1 MNDFM
6 DNNGFVFTLDAVLAL
21 VIVFIALAAV
31 ASTNDFSSTPQI
43 RLSHSAQDTLETMA
57 TYKKDPEGFT
67 VIQNITMTLT
77 ASKNSQEGIKESGQL
92 AGAYLNQTLG
102 STKYNLTEINQINTT
117 IAANADIKDADDV
130 AVGVEGC
137 DGYMFRLCIWD

>member
-1 MNDFM
+1 M
-6 DNNGFVFTLDAVLAL
+6 DDKGFIFTLDAAMAL
-21 VIVFIALAAV
+21 IIIFIALAAV
-31 ASTNDFSSTPQI
+31 ASTNEFSSTPQI

-67 VIQNITMTLT
+67 VLQNITSTLT
-77 ASKNSQEGIKESGQL
+77 ASKNSQEGIKEAGQL

-102 STKYNLTEINQINTT
+102 STKYNLTEIDQINTT
-117 IAANADIKDADDV
+117 IAASADMNYADDV

>member
-1 MNDFM
+1 M
-6 DNNGFVFTLDAVLAL
+6 DDKGFIFTLDAAMAL
-21 VIVFIALAAV
+21 IIIFIALAAV
-31 ASTNDFSSTPQI
+31 ASTNEFSSTPQI

-67 VIQNITMTLT
+67 VLQNITMTLT
-77 ASKNSQEGIKESGQL
+77 ASKNSQEGIKETGQV
-92 AGAYLNQTLG
+92 AGVYLNQTLG

-117 IAANADIKDADDV
+117 IAASADIKDADDV

-137 DGYMFRLCIWD
+137 DGYIFRLCIWD

>member
-1 MNDFM
+1 M
-6 DNNGFVFTLDAVLAL
+6 DDKGFIFTLDAAMAL
-21 VIVFIALAAV
+21 IIIFIALAAV
-31 ASTNDFSSTPQI
+31 ASTNEFSSSPQI

-57 TYKKDPEGFT
+57 AYKKDPEGFT
-67 VIQNITMTLT
+67 VLQNVTMTLT
-77 ASKNSQEGIKESGQL
+77 ASKNSQEGIKEAGQL

-117 IAANADIKDADDV
+117 IAANADMNDADDV

>member
-1 MNDFM
+1 M
-6 DNNGFVFTLDAVLAL
+6 DDKGFIFTLDAAMAL
-21 VIVFIALAAV
+21 IIIFIALAAV
-31 ASTNDFSSTPQI
+31 ASTNEFSSNPQI

-67 VIQNITMTLT
+67 VLQNITVTLT
-77 ASKNSQEGIKESGQL
+77 ASKNSQEGIKEAGQL

-117 IAANADIKDADDV
+117 IAASADIKDADDV
-130 AVGVEGC
+130 AVGIEGC